1 MDKAYIV
8 LQESSS
14 DKLMSEVNMAIE
26 AGYLVV
32 GGVSVSIAPGGWTL
46 FCQALVKSSAKAA

>member
-1 MDKAYIV
+1 MEKAYIV

-32 GGVSVSIAPGGWTL
+32 GGVSIAIAPGGWQL
-46 FCQALVKSSAKAA
+46 FVQAMVKSSAKAA